1 MRNAFAEQIYNSAST
16 DKNIVLLS
24 GDIGNKVFDNFK
36 NSFPKRFYNCGISEQ
51 NMTSVATG
59 LAMSGLKPVT
69 YTITPFNTIRCL
81 EQIRTGAAYHNAPV
95 IIVGVGAG
103 LSYAELGPSHHS
115 CEDISFLRTIPNMNV
130 LCPAD
135 KWEVKACLKA
145 AFKCKKPTYIRI
157 GKKGEPEIHKKEIPN
172 FQIGKPINVVPG
184 DKNICILSTGNIM
197 PEVLNA
203 SKFLNDFSLKPTI
216 FSFHTIK
223 PLNTNFL
230 KKIFKDF
237 SLVVTVEEHSSI
249 GGLGGTISEWII
261 ENKVES
267 KKLLKIS
274 TPDTFFKLS
283 GSHEFAREKLGI
295 SSNQIFKKIRRR
307 IG

>member
-1 MRNAFAEQIYNSAST
+1 
-16 DKNIVLLS
+16 
-24 GDIGNKVFDNFK
+24 
-36 NSFPKRFYNCGISEQ
+36 
-51 NMTSVATG
+51 MTSLATG

-157 GKKGEPEIHKKEIPN
+157 GKKGEPEIHKKEITN

-197 PEVLNA
+197 PEVINA
-203 SKFLNDFSLKPTI
+203 SKSLNDFSLKPTI